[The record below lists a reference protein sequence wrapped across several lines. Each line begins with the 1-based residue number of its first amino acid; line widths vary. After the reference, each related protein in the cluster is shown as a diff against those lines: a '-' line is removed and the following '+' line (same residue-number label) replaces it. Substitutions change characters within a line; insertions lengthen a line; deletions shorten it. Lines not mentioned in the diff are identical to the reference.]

1 MHINKYTILCYQCRD
16 VRTREVGIQ
25 EIHHKLRPF
34 EVSRSQVVSLTR
46 PFPERGQRGQ
56 QRDYHSNS
64 MAVVCNFCFR
74 LNWFAVI
81 MLQMVDGKLFS
92 HMKIQSK
99 ISFIHLL
106 QIFTVEFP
114 ACLAI
119 LDLSHSLF
127 KDQSFFAFIPFSLA
141 FDSIN
146 PTKKI
151 DSRDILGELLP
162 VLNASEITN
171 SLIL

>member
-1 MHINKYTILCYQCRD
+1 
-16 VRTREVGIQ
+16 
-25 EIHHKLRPF
+25 
-34 EVSRSQVVSLTR
+34 
-46 PFPERGQRGQ
+46 
-56 QRDYHSNS
+56 
-64 MAVVCNFCFR
+64 
-74 LNWFAVI
+74 

-127 KDQSFFAFIPFSLA
+127 SVPFSLA

-146 PTKKI
+146 PAKKI
-151 DSRDILGELLP
+151 DSRDTLGELLP